1 MDIRS
6 DHLTIVRAILAKHVP
21 DAEVRVFGSRATRNA
36 KAHSDLDLAILGRE
50 KTDENSLASLKT
62 AFDETDLPF
71 RVDVVDWRS
80 LPESF
85 VKLLDGGYDVIQ
97 RPRDET

>member
-1 MDIRS
+1 MDLS
-6 DHLTIVRAILAKHVP
+6 ADYLTIVRAILAKHVP
-21 DAEVRVFGSRATRNA
+21 DAEVRVFGSRATHNA

-50 KTDENSLASLKT
+50 KTAENSLANLKA